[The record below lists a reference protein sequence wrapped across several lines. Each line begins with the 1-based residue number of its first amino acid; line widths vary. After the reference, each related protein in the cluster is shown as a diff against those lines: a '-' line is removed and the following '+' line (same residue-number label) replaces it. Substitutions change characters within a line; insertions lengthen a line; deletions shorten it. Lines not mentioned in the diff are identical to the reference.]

1 MIRNATDNMTGTL
14 KKGVAS
20 ILHPSSQESNPKG
33 AADQNRTQENDH
45 TRTDKIHNINGPEAK
60 TANSFYGTERSR
72 LQRGA
77 PKLPTITGCSPQ
89 FYAPK
94 PAPVPPDMDRKG
106 ILSKSSK
113 MWNTV
118 FKRVV
123 KFRDSKY
130 VKKFKHT
137 WGRNSS
143 LVAKVS
149 FMSFSDSGIWLIYLI
164 SAP

>member
-1 MIRNATDNMTGTL
+1 
-14 KKGVAS
+14 
-20 ILHPSSQESNPKG
+20 
-33 AADQNRTQENDH
+33 
-45 TRTDKIHNINGPEAK
+45 
-60 TANSFYGTERSR
+60 
-72 LQRGA
+72 
-77 PKLPTITGCSPQ
+77 
-89 FYAPK
+89 
-94 PAPVPPDMDRKG
+94 VPPDLDRKG

-164 SAP
+164 SAL